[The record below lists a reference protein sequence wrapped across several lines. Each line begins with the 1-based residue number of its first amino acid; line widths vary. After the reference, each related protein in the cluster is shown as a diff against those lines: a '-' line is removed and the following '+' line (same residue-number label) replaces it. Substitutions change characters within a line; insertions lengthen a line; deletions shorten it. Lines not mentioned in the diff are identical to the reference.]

1 MIQESAANEG
11 AQLMHIDGGQWLQV
25 LRDITNATNER
36 TLITGHVAEVGAGHT
51 APVIDFEHS
60 RAVASALVLGNMN
73 SLLLDWVARLSVG
86 GTHMSHFIV
95 KQLPVLPP
103 EAYLGTAAS
112 GQPYVEL
119 VVPRVLELTY
129 TSYELDGFA
138 RDLGYDGP
146 PWTWDEER
154 RHRLKCELDA
164 IYAHMYG
171 LDRDD
176 LEWILDA
183 QEPSASFPGL
193 KRAEEREF
201 GEYRTQRYILN
212 AYEKMARG
220 EFPDLEPAPGAT
232 GADPGGE

>member
-1 MIQESAANEG
+1 MIRESAANEG
-11 AQLMHIDGGQWLQV
+11 AQLLHIDGGWWLQV

-36 TLITGHVAEVGAGHT
+36 TLITGHVAEAGAGHT

-73 SLLLDWVARLSVG
+73 SLPLDWAARLSVG

-103 EAYLGTAAS
+103 EAYLRRVES
-112 GQPYVEL
+112 GQALVEL

-129 TSYELDGFA
+129 TSHELRGFA
-138 RDLGYDGP
+138 RDLGYNGP
-146 PWTWDEER
+146 PWAWDEER
-154 RHRLKCELDA
+154 RHRVRCELDA

-193 KRAEEREF
+193 KRAEEHEF
-201 GEYRTQRYILN
+201 GEYRTQRYVLE
-212 AYEKMARG
+212 AYDKMARG
-220 EFPDLEPAPGAT
+220 ELPDLQPAGGAA
-232 GADPGGE
+232 GAGAGGE